1 MIYKLK
7 SGARLPVKAQV
18 AGEECERL
26 EAKGMLTPSNLV
38 EASRPE
44 DAPLHKCFEW
54 DDTVAAEKWRQTQA
68 AYIIRSVEVT
78 IEKSIEPTRAF
89 VATVSDD
96 SREYRSVGY
105 IMRRADDREALLD
118 SARRELLAFRRKYQ
132 TLHELSEVIDAIDG
146 VIGSQQTLEL
156 AG

>member
-26 EAKGMLTPSNLV
+26 EAKGMLTPNNLV
-38 EASRPE
+38 EASRPD

-78 IEKSIEPTRAF
+78 VEKSIEPTRAF